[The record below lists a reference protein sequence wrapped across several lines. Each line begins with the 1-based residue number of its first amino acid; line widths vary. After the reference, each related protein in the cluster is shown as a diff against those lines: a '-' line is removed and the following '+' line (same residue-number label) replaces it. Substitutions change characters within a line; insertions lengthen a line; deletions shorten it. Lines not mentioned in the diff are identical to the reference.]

1 MTKKE
6 TFIGNLK
13 AAGGI
18 ICVACESTGISRST
32 YYDWY
37 NRDESFRRKVE
48 EVMEAQIDY
57 VESKL
62 MNLINAGDTTATIF
76 YLKSKGKNR
85 GWNERLNQQPKPII
99 AQPVVIEAI
108 PNKDDPKKIGFNDK
122 IQEKKDYITDLL
134 NKQGKY
140 TPELAMQVD
149 IAAQLLVRC
158 DKIGEEINADGYKAI
173 NVEISREGNNRES
186 INPKEKLYLDLLQ
199 QAQKALRALGMNT
212 DSKERKAG
220 EDGFGDF
227 LQQFQDEEDQE

>member
-13 AAGGI
+13 VAGGI

-32 YYDWY
+32 YYNWY

-85 GWNERLNQQPKPII
+85 GWHERLNQQPKPII

-108 PNKDDPKKIGFNDK
+108 PQKAKPMKIGYTDR
-122 IQEKKDYITDLL
+122 IQQKKDYIIELL

-158 DKIGEEINADGYKAI
+158 DIIAEEMASEGYKSV

-186 INPKEKLYLDLLQ
+186 INPKEKLYLSLLEQ
-199 QAQKALRALGMNT
+199 SQSALKALGMNT
-212 DSKERKAG
+212 DSKDRKPG
-220 EDGFGDF
+220 DDGLSDF
-227 LQQFQDEEDQE
+227 MAQFKDNDDE

>member
-32 YYDWY
+32 YYNWY

-108 PNKDDPKKIGFNDK
+108 PQKDEPKKIGFNDR
-122 IQEKKDYITDLL
+122 IQQKKDYIIDLL

-158 DKIGEEINADGYKAI
+158 DIIAEEMASEGYKSV

-186 INPKEKLYLDLLQ
+186 INPKEKLYLSLLEQ
-199 QAQKALRALGMNT
+199 SQSALKALGMNT
-212 DSKERKAG
+212 DSKDRKPG
-220 EDGFGDF
+220 DDGLSDF
-227 LQQFQDEEDQE
+227 MAQFKDNDDE